1 MATANKQKSKRTL
14 LMTSHIP
21 LISVI
26 MPAYNH
32 VAYIGEA
39 IESVLG
45 QTYSD
50 FEFIII
56 NDGSKDDTERV
67 IRSFTD
73 FRIRYYSQKNSG
85 AHKALNL
92 GISLAEGKY
101 ISIINSDDIYF
112 PERLTK
118 LFHYAESESL
128 DFIFTAIEHIDSK
141 SMPISLDDGRRA
153 GYEKLLKSY
162 KETGDLLGITLVENI
177 ALTSSNF
184 FFTKLLLGRVGYF
197 SSYRYAH
204 DYDFL
209 LRVFKAC
216 GPTGIAI
223 LPERL
228 LKYRLHGNNTI
239 TEDACLV
246 SLEANK
252 ILMNHLAEFIYCDED
267 RKRFEPV
274 LRNLLLKANED
285 ISRLMRTRSWKLTAP
300 LRWLAEAINLPPRSG
315 Q

>member
-1 MATANKQKSKRTL
+1 MISRNPL
-14 LMTSHIP
+14 L
-21 LISVI
+21 SVV

-32 VAYIGEA
+32 AAYIGEA

-67 IRSFTD
+67 IHRFTD
-73 FRIRYYSQKNSG
+73 CRIRYYSQKNSG
-85 AHKALNL
+85 AHNALNL

-101 ISIINSDDIYF
+101 ISIINSDDIYTS
-112 PERLTK
+112 ERLSR
-118 LFHYAESESL
+118 LFHYAESERL

-141 SMPISLDDGRRA
+141 SMPISPDDGRRA
-153 GYEKLLKSY
+153 GYEKLLESY
-162 KETGDLLGITLVENI
+162 KYTDDLLGITLVENI

-184 FFTKLLLGRVGYF
+184 FFTKSLLDRVGNF

-209 LRVFKAC
+209 LRVLKAC
-216 GPTGIAI
+216 GPAGIAM

-228 LKYRLHGNNTI
+228 LKYRRHGNNTI

-246 SLEANK
+246 SLETNE
-252 ILMNHLAEFIYCDED
+252 ILMNHLAEFIYCDAD

-300 LRWLAEAINLPPRSG
+300 LRWLAEAIKLPPKSG

>member
-1 MATANKQKSKRTL
+1 MISYT
-14 LMTSHIP
+14 P

-32 VAYIGEA
+32 AAYIGEA
-39 IESVLG
+39 IESVLS
-45 QTYSD
+45 QTFSD

-56 NDGSKDDTERV
+56 NDGSKDGTERV

-73 FRIRYYSQKNSG
+73 CRIRYYSQKNSG
-85 AHKALNL
+85 AHNSLNL
-92 GISLAEGKY
+92 GISLADGKY
-101 ISIINSDDIYF
+101 ISIINSDDIYTSD
-112 PERLTK
+112 RLSK

-141 SMPISLDDGRRA
+141 SMPISHDDGRRA
-153 GYEKLLKSY
+153 GYEKLLESY
-162 KETGDLLGITLVENI
+162 KESGDILGITLVENI
-177 ALTSSNF
+177 ALTTSNF
-184 FFTKLLLGRVGYF
+184 FFTKSLFDEVGNF

-209 LRVFKAC
+209 LRVFKTVSS
-216 GPTGIAI
+216 TGVMM

-228 LKYRLHGNNTI
+228 IKYRRHSKNTI
-239 TEDACLV
+239 IENAYLV
-246 SLEANK
+246 SLEKNE
-252 ILMNHLAEFIYCDED
+252 ILMSHLSDFIYCDTD

-274 LRNLLLKANED
+274 LRNLFLNAIED
-285 ISRLMRTRSWKLTAP
+285 LSRLTRTRSWKLTAP
-300 LRWLAEAINLPPRSG
+300 LRWLAEAIKLPPKPG

>member
-1 MATANKQKSKRTL
+1 
-14 LMTSHIP
+14 MTNNSSP

-32 VAYIGEA
+32 ERYVGEA
-39 IESVLG
+39 IESVLT
-45 QTYSD
+45 QTFSD

-56 NDGSKDDTERV
+56 NDGSKDGTERV
-67 IRSFTD
+67 IKNFTD
-73 FRIRYYSQKNSG
+73 CRIRYFSQKNSG
-85 AHKALNL
+85 AHNALNR
-92 GISLAEGKY
+92 GISLAQGKY

-112 PERLTK
+112 HGRLSS
-118 LFHYAESESL
+118 LFHYAESEAL

-141 SMPISLDDGRRA
+141 TVHCRRV
-153 GYEKLLKSY
+153 GYERLLASY
-162 KETGDLLGITLVENI
+162 KETGDLLGTILIENI
-177 ALTSSNF
+177 ALTTSNF
-184 FFTKLLLGRVGYF
+184 FFTKLLFERVGDF

-216 GPTGIAI
+216 GPTGIAM

-228 LKYRLHGNNTI
+228 LKYRRHGNNTI
-239 TEDACLV
+239 IEDACLV
-246 SLEANK
+246 SLEANE

-274 LRNLLLKANED
+274 LCNLLLKANED
-285 ISRLMRTRSWKLTAP
+285 VSRLMRTRSWKLTAP
-300 LRWLAEAINLPPRSG
+300 MRWLAEAIKLPPKPG